1 MATET
6 RQGVALQT
14 ETLSGLHWAGIL
26 LAVVSGVVHLV
37 LGVSFAPSPLGI
49 SFLLAGVAFLVAVTL
64 VLLDVR
70 RRQLYAVGVPF
81 TAIQVVL
88 WYYLN
93 YLAGDKTLAQIGT
106 VEIVDKVAQVA
117 LIAVLVVLYRRAS

>member
-6 RQGVALQT
+6 RQGFALRT
-14 ETLSGLHWAGIL
+14 ETLTGLHWLGIL

-37 LGVSFAPSPLGI
+37 LGLSFTSSPLGI
-49 SFLLAGVAFLVAVTL
+49 AFLLAGIAFLVAVAL

-93 YLAGDKTLAQIGT
+93 YVAGDKTLAQVGPIE
-106 VEIVDKVAQVA
+106 VVDKLAQV
-117 LIAVLVVLYRRAS
+117 VLVVVLVALYRRAS